1 MRGTKARP
9 VAPRHRAP
17 RHRGPRRRAG
27 RSGRPATLLVV
38 VTAAAAALV
47 ATGGGGASGSQGGT
61 ADPGVRVVTARQ
73 TSTVSALA
81 PGSEA
86 QPLRGTFDNRSAEPV
101 YVTAVRARVAAVE
114 GAAGDGDGACTVDDY
129 RIAGTGSVGGRV
141 APGEGRGTRDVG
153 PPDDPA
159 RRHRSE
165 PGRLPGRAA
174 GDRVHRPLSAAGRR
188 YSWRSTISER
198 GSMSST
204 SPVVSTSP
212 TG

>member
-1 MRGTKARP
+1 
-9 VAPRHRAP
+9 
-17 RHRGPRRRAG
+17 
-27 RSGRPATLLVV
+27 V

-114 GAAGDGDGACTVDDY
+114 GAAGDGDGGCTADDY

-141 APGEGRGTRDVG
+141 APGEGRGTWAHLTIRLADTG
-153 PPDDPA
+153 ANQDACQDA
-159 RRHRSE
+159 RLVIEYTVR
-165 PGRLPGRAA
+165 
-174 GDRVHRPLSAAGRR
+174 
-188 YSWRSTISER
+188 
-198 GSMSST
+198 
-204 SPVVSTSP
+204 
-212 TG
+212 